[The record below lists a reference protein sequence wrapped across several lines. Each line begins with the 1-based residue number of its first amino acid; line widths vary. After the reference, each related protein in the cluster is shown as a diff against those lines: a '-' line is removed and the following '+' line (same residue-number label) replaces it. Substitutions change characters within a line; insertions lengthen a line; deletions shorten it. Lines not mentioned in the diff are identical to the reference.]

1 MLITNVSFLYFGDSI
16 SSMAAYEL
24 LFQIAVILFLTSF
37 VFWLVSIF
45 FPKKGLEGIY
55 MVFSYP
61 AMLTAIIAA
70 IMVMFVEEL
79 NLLYK
84 FLLGGIALVW
94 TITGMQYPPE
104 TKAQRIINSI
114 LQFISLIGAWIFIER
129 FFL

>member
-16 SSMAAYEL
+16 SLMAAYEL

>member
-1 MLITNVSFLYFGDSI
+1 
-16 SSMAAYEL
+16 MAAYEL